1 MSSGIQLK
9 ATSFRAYLSVLDKDD
24 LRAAIVARVP
34 PETAAL
40 MAAPPLGGSWM
51 DFITMLHIT
60 EAMEAVGGMAGVR
73 DLARKGTN
81 EARKPY
87 MGVVETV
94 IKLFGTSPATL
105 FKRMNSLV
113 GSFIRG
119 IDFQYIAKSERSGV
133 MEVTFLPEYPI
144 PMCVFVSQAPSY
156 QALFET
162 CGVNGVIGQPERVNT
177 QKARTALQ
185 W

>member
-9 ATSFRAYLSVLDKDD
+9 AMTFRAYLAVLDKDN

-34 PETAAL
+34 PEAAAL
-40 MAAPPLGGSWM
+40 MAAPPLAGSWM
-51 DFITMLHIT
+51 DFLTMLHIT

-87 MGVVETV
+87 MGIVESV

-105 FKRMNSLV
+105 FKRMSSLV

-119 IDFQYIAKSERSGV
+119 VDFQYIAKSERSGV
-133 MEVTFLPEYPI
+133 MEVEFLPEYPI
-144 PMCVFVSQAPSY
+144 PMCVFVSQLPSF
-156 QALFET
+156 QALFDT
-162 CGVNGVIGQPERVNT
+162 CGVKGLIGQPERLST
-177 QKARTALQ
+177 HKARTTLQ

>member
-9 ATSFRAYLSVLDKDD
+9 AMTFRSYLAILAKDNQ
-24 LRAAIVARVP
+24 LAAVVARVP
-34 PETAAL
+34 PATAAL
-40 MAAPPLGGSWM
+40 MADPPLAGSWM
-51 DFITMLHIT
+51 DFIAMLHIS
-60 EAMEAVGGMAGVR
+60 EAMESIGGMAAVR

-81 EARKPY
+81 DARKPY

-94 IKLFGTSPATL
+94 LKLFGTSPATL

-144 PMCVFVSQAPSY
+144 PMCVFVSQVPSY
-156 QALFET
+156 QTLFET
-162 CGVNGVIGQPERVNT
+162 CGVSGVIGQPERVST
-177 QKARTALQ
+177 QKARTTLQ